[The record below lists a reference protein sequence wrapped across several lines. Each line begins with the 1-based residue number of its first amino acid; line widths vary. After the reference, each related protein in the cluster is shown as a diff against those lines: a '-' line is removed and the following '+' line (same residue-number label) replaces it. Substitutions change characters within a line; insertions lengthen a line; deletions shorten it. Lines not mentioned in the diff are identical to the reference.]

1 MFSISALNPK
11 TISTL
16 LLLGSAPLLLIAG
29 LLYAFAHQGK
39 GSLAPSIGT
48 VGIAV
53 LLAIL
58 ALWQLSVVRIEVNAD
73 TLRVGGGFY
82 RVSVPLSEVRR
93 DAVMRRDPADP
104 SQMLGL
110 RTNGIGMPGLALGW
124 FRAKSGG
131 EKIFA
136 AVTEGERVLVI
147 PTTAG
152 YSILVS
158 PDDPDALLEALATA
172 PQ

>member
-1 MFSISALNPK
+1 MFTISALNFK
-11 TISTL
+11 TILTV

-29 LLYAFAHQGK
+29 LLFAFSHQGK
-39 GSLAPSIGT
+39 GSVTPAMGA

-73 TLRVGGGFY
+73 SLRVGGGLY
-82 RVSVPLSEVRR
+82 HISVPLTEVRR
-93 DAVMRRDPADP
+93 DAVTLHGPEHT
-104 SQMLGL
+104 SKILGL
-110 RTNGIGMPGLALGW
+110 RTNGIGMPGMALGW

-131 EKIFA
+131 DKIFA
-136 AVTEGERVLVI
+136 AVTDGGRVLVI

-158 PDDPDALLEALATA
+158 PDEPDALLETLAST

>member
-1 MFSISALNPK
+1 MFTISALNIK
-11 TISTL
+11 TILTV

-29 LLYAFAHQGK
+29 LLLTFSQQGK
-39 GSLAPSIGT
+39 GSITPAIGALA
-48 VGIAV
+48 IAV

-58 ALWQLSVVRIEVNAD
+58 ALWQLSVVRIEVIAD
-73 TLRVGGGFY
+73 TLRVGGGLY

-93 DAVMRRDPADP
+93 DAVTLHGPAH
-104 SQMLGL
+104 SSNILGL

-131 EKIFA
+131 DKIFA
-136 AVTEGERVLVI
+136 AVADGGRVLVI

-158 PDDPDALLEALATA
+158 PDEPDALLEELAGTA
-172 PQ
+172 Q